1 MQGFERNPEDRVH
14 IQASACCKHYAANS
28 MESSNVAGV
37 HYDRTHFSAN
47 VTEQDLKDSYL
58 LPFQVCVEKGNVSG
72 LMCSH
77 NAINGVPSC
86 ASKYLALARDSW
98 GPDLGCERRGVS
110 RMSAY

>member
-1 MQGFERNPEDRVH
+1 
-14 IQASACCKHYAANS
+14 
-28 MESSNVAGV
+28 MESSDVAGV
-37 HYDRTHFSAN
+37 HYDRWHFSAN

-58 LPFQVCVEKGNVSG
+58 LPFQACVEKGNVSG

-98 GPDLGCERRGVS
+98 GFELGCLATGGLANS
-110 RMSAY
+110 Q